1 MVRCGD
7 WNVQGNEEFRSH
19 QNRAIDDVII
29 HPEYSTGATANTQVH
44 NNFAIL
50 HIDKEFDLMSEHINH
65 VCLPENP
72 DQRTGI
78 YISDNKSGDYYK
90 IISSLIGQYKEKNC
104 FAMGWGK
111 ERFDSPSYQQ
121 ILREIS

>member
-50 HIDKEFDLMSEHINH
+50 HTDKEFDLMSEHISH

-78 YISDNKSGDYYK
+78 YIYIYILISDNKSGDYYQNYF
-90 IISSLIGQYKEKNC
+90 ISYRPI
-104 FAMGWGK
+104 
-111 ERFDSPSYQQ
+111 
-121 ILREIS
+121 

>member
-29 HPEYSTGATANTQVH
+29 HPEYSNGDTANTQVH

-50 HIDKEFDLMSEHINH
+50 HTDKEFDLMSEHISH

-78 YISDNKSGDYYK
+78 YI
-90 IISSLIGQYKEKNC
+90 
-104 FAMGWGK
+104 
-111 ERFDSPSYQQ
+111 
-121 ILREIS
+121 

>member
-29 HPEYSTGATANTQVH
+29 HPEYSNGDSANTQVH

-50 HIDKEFDLMSEHINH
+50 HTDKEFDLMSEHISH

-72 DQRTGI
+72 DQRTGTYI
-78 YISDNKSGDYYK
+78 YLRIWDDNGTKLGDYSWLGY
-90 IISSLIGQYKEKNC
+90 
-104 FAMGWGK
+104 
-111 ERFDSPSYQQ
+111 
-121 ILREIS
+121 